1 MDLEQT
7 KSPEREFISGVLFQ
21 LVERENRDDIH
32 TFVLSV
38 YNGRKEEIVY
48 GDYYVIE
55 TLIGD
60 KWYSFYEL
68 QAWED
73 IAYGV
78 KPNCSSEIVISVVGC
93 PKMVKGTYRIVK
105 DVLVDCDDSY
115 QKGYIAAEFQ
125 ID

>member
-1 MDLEQT
+1 M
-7 KSPEREFISGVLFQ
+7 FW
-21 LVERENRDDIH
+21 LVDRDNKDDIH

-38 YNGRKEEIVY
+38 YNDRKEEIVY
-48 GDYYVIE
+48 GNYYAIE

-73 IAYGV
+73 IAYCV
-78 KPNCSSEIVISVVGC
+78 KPSCSSEIVISVAGC
-93 PKMVKGTYRIVK
+93 PKMVKGIYRIVK
-105 DVLVDCDDSY
+105 DVLVECDDSY
-115 QKGYIAAEFQ
+115 QKGYIAARFQ